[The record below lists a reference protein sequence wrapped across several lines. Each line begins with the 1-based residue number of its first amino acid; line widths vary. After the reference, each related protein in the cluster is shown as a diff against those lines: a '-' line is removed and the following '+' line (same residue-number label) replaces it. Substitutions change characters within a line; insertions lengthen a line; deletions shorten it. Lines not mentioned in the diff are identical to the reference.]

1 MSGEGPGPKRELP
14 LAGYILVRLLFG
26 LGMLGLAWSFLH
38 QRPGSVFDLGPE
50 FALAAGLFLGMGV
63 SAALL
68 PRFGTRLWFVWTQLL
83 LDTVFCTAL
92 VALTDGPTSAFLP
105 LYFLNIVAAA
115 WLLSPGGAV
124 TVALLDASALVALIG
139 FRGADWL
146 THTVGNGDPSAAY
159 THVLMQ
165 IFAFLLVGLL
175 SGTLAAK
182 VRSTGRALV
191 EQVERTAAMQVQHDR
206 VLDQLQTGVLIL
218 DAAGVVRSANPWA
231 LSQLGDV
238 VGRPVS
244 GVLRLEGDRWEES
257 IARGS
262 ATTRLRCSR
271 SPLEDGGAVVLLE
284 DVTRLREMEAIVE
297 REERLGAV
305 GRLAAGLAH
314 EIRNPLASL
323 SGSVQLLRD
332 ENPSPLYD
340 IALREVKRLNEL
352 VEEFLDSARPVRLAV
367 ERVDPGLIIADVVAS
382 FKNDPRFQGRRV
394 VRNRVRSVPAV
405 RMDGSRFRQVLWNL
419 LLNAAQATADY
430 GNIEITAEQEGD
442 DTLIVRVSD
451 DGVGIAPDRLL
462 RIFDPFYTT
471 RSGGT
476 GLGLANVDRI
486 VRAHGGSVEVL
497 SEPGKGAAFVLR
509 FPIGGPHPGTLDQD
523 IRHG

>member
-1 MSGEGPGPKRELP
+1 
-14 LAGYILVRLLFG
+14 
-26 LGMLGLAWSFLH
+26 
-38 QRPGSVFDLGPE
+38 
-50 FALAAGLFLGMGV
+50 
-63 SAALL
+63 
-68 PRFGTRLWFVWTQLL
+68 
-83 LDTVFCTAL
+83 
-92 VALTDGPTSAFLP
+92 
-105 LYFLNIVAAA
+105 
-115 WLLSPGGAV
+115 
-124 TVALLDASALVALIG
+124 
-139 FRGADWL
+139 
-146 THTVGNGDPSAAY
+146 
-159 THVLMQ
+159 
-165 IFAFLLVGLL
+165 
-175 SGTLAAK
+175 
-182 VRSTGRALV
+182 
-191 EQVERTAAMQVQHDR
+191 
-206 VLDQLQTGVLIL
+206 
-218 DAAGVVRSANPWA
+218 
-231 LSQLGDV
+231 
-238 VGRPVS
+238 
-244 GVLRLEGDRWEES
+244 
-257 IARGS
+257 
-262 ATTRLRCSR
+262 
-271 SPLEDGGAVVLLE
+271 LLE